1 MKQLLDFL
9 DNIQALSN
17 NKVNLHRTSHGKDCS
32 RKG

>member
-1 MKQLLDFL
+1 MKQLLDSL

-17 NKVNLHRTSHGKDCS
+17 NKVNLHRPSRGKDYS

>member
-1 MKQLLDFL
+1 MKQLLDSL

-17 NKVNLHRTSHGKDCS
+17 NKVNLHRSSHGKDCL